1 MRTKRKQKINVLGSI
16 AMNLTIELIPTA
28 WLYIADFL
36 LLPVIYLIYATFPL
50 DWFKKNYNIFF
61 AIGLFLMV
69 MWYMKAGVHA
79 GMVYHYLGATLL
91 TLMFGWQLAIVGI
104 MLQVLILILM
114 SVLEWQTFAVNVLLM
129 GIIPIMI
136 TSLILY
142 LVERIENNHFII
154 YFFAGTFLNAAVT
167 VALSVYLTSM
177 LMVAGDAYS
186 YDYIAYE
193 YMPYIFLMIY
203 PEAFLTGL
211 VMIIMIV
218 NFPQW
223 VRSFDDDK
231 YPYGS
236 KD

>member
-1 MRTKRKQKINVLGSI
+1 
-16 AMNLTIELIPTA
+16 MNLTIELIPGV
-28 WLYIADFL
+28 WNYISAFL
-36 LLPVIYLIYATFPL
+36 LSAVLLLVFKTFPA

-61 AIGLFLMV
+61 AMSIFLMV
-69 MWYMKAGVHA
+69 LWTMKAGVHA
-79 GMVYHYLGATLL
+79 GMTYHFLGATLF
-91 TLMFGWQLAIVGI
+91 TLMFGWQLAIIAI
-104 MLQVLILILM
+104 MIQVMILVMTEALQ
-114 SVLEWQTFAVNVLLM
+114 WQVFAVNVFLM
-129 GIIPIMI
+129 GVIPVMI
-136 TSLILY
+136 TSFILS

-154 YFFAGTFLNAAVT
+154 YFFLGTFLNAAVT
-167 VALSVYLTSM
+167 VAASVYLTS
-177 LMVAGDAYS
+177 LFMVAVDAYS
-186 YDYIAYE
+186 YQYIAYE

-223 VRSFDDDK
+223 VRTFDDNK